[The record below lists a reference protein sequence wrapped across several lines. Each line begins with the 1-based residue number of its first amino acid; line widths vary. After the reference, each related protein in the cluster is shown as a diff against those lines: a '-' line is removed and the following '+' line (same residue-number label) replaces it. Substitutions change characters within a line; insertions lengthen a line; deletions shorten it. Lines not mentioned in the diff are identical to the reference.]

1 MNVYMC
7 FSTPRES
14 VAVIRSLKLVMM
26 KSQRTT
32 DLKSSMRKKK
42 KKKLIQTRAEAVFLA
57 LRYKL
62 ISLSQ
67 SIVLEVSHKHFSHI
81 SKLEL
86 IIFVLKLP
94 CLQHVL

>member
-32 DLKSSMRKKK
+32 DLKSSMRKK

>member
-42 KKKLIQTRAEAVFLA
+42 KIIQTRAEAVFLA